1 MASDR
6 GSGATDLRASV
17 SDRLQ
22 EKIMLSDWITVE
34 ELAYAFIIGSE
45 VGIIVALIKEVID
58 NG

>member
-1 MASDR
+1 
-6 GSGATDLRASV
+6 
-17 SDRLQ
+17 
-22 EKIMLSDWITVE
+22 MLSDWITVE